1 MSFFAA
7 ILGLIGTGQIAFTG
21 YNLYLSSIAI
31 PKLLSYEDKAVKAA
45 KYSNIAEAQLFKTRT
60 TQAASVGSLLLTLL
74 TAIPFLLLRY
84 SSGTIFLVSAVNLAV
99 LIATGKY
106 VGDFWKGKAKIP
118 IPGTGNFND
127 AIGLT
132 NEIRENEYFLAMSW
146 VAYGVVG
153 LLA

>member
-1 MSFFAA
+1 MGLFAA

-21 YNLYLSSIAI
+21 YNIYLSSIAI

-45 KYSNIAEAQLFKTRT
+45 KYSNIAEEQLFKTRT
-60 TQAASVGSLLLTLL
+60 TQAASVGALLLSFL
-74 TAIPFLLLRY
+74 TATPFLLSRY
-84 SSGTIFLVSAVNLAV
+84 SSSTIFALSAVNLAV
-99 LIATGKY
+99 LLVTREY
-106 VGDFWKGKAKIP
+106 VGDFWKSKAKMP
-118 IPGTGNFND
+118 IPGTGDFND

-132 NEIRENEYFLAMSW
+132 NEIRANQIFLAMSW

>member
-1 MSFFAA
+1 MGFFAA
-7 ILGLIGTGQIAFTG
+7 ILSLIGTGQIAFTG

-45 KYSNIAEAQLFKTRT
+45 KYSNIAEEQLFKTRT

-84 SSGTIFLVSAVNLAV
+84 SSGSIFLASTVNLAV

-106 VGDFWKGKAKIP
+106 VGDFWKGKAKMP
-118 IPGTGNFND
+118 IPGTGDFND

>member
-1 MSFFAA
+1 MGLFAA

-45 KYSNIAEAQLFKTRT
+45 KYSNIAEEQLFKTRT
-60 TQAASVGSLLLTLL
+60 TQAASVGALLLSFL
-74 TAIPFLLLRY
+74 TATHFLLSRY
-84 SSGTIFLVSAVNLAV
+84 SSSTIFALSAVNLAV
-99 LIATGKY
+99 LLVTREY
-106 VGDFWKGKAKIP
+106 VGDFWKGKAKMP
-118 IPGTGNFND
+118 IPGTGDFND

-132 NEIRENEYFLAMSW
+132 NEIRANQVFLAISW

>member
-1 MSFFAA
+1 MGFFAA
-7 ILGLIGTGQIAFTG
+7 ILSLIGTGQIAFTA

-45 KYSNIAEAQLFKTRT
+45 KYSNIAKGQLFKTRS

-74 TAIPFLLLRY
+74 TATPFLLFRY
-84 SSGTIFLVSAVNLAV
+84 ASTTIFALSTVNLAILLV
-99 LIATGKY
+99 TREY
-106 VGDFWKGKAKIP
+106 VGDFWRGKAKVP
-118 IPGTGNFND
+118 IPGTGDLND

-132 NEIRENEYFLAMSW
+132 NEVGENQLFLAVSW
-146 VAYGVVG
+146 VAYGVLG

>member
-1 MSFFAA
+1 MGLFAA

-45 KYSNIAEAQLFKTRT
+45 KYSNIAEEQLFKTRT
-60 TQAASVGSLLLTLL
+60 TQAASAGALLLSFL
-74 TAIPFLLLRY
+74 TATPFLLSRY
-84 SSGTIFLVSAVNLAV
+84 SSSTIFALSAVNLAV
-99 LIATGKY
+99 LLVTREY
-106 VGDFWKGKAKIP
+106 VGDFWKGKAKMP
-118 IPGTGNFND
+118 IPGTGDFND

-132 NEIRENEYFLAMSW
+132 NEIRANQVFLAISW